1 MKSQLEEFYS
11 SEISCPDNKTVNHRR
26 SSLKKSFLKLP
37 RWIYGKI
44 KPKKNQ
50 TPDEEFKIDGENDLA
65 ATTGEVSKKHTP
77 RKNSCGDG
85 DLDTAV
91 VTKLYKANIHMAKE
105 LALMKE
111 GQCLFEQKIQA
122 IHDFYSVEITNKD
135 ANYNQVVKELKS
147 LKEKV
152 MKITRSGVQFVE
164 PEDDSKMYLVNEL
177 DRIQE
182 KNCIMEQKLS
192 EISSFLLQSMNNY
205 KSDYN
210 RFEEQLKTCMQLSVK
225 NSTDKVNSIVDLNDK
240 IEKLQKTVDELLVEK
255 NALVKANSSLSL
267 MAAAEINS
275 LKTKIAMVQ
284 RKLRLE
290 RRDLKNER
298 TDHYNRKYDKL
309 KMRLCMIEK
318 EMIHRSEQSMQNM
331 VMMST
336 ACLRRGNDQQTSN
349 IVYDTKVQPASF
361 SPRAQETASHSRSPS
376 ITPGPPPP
384 PPFTPPSPPPLTPP
398 PPPPP
403 IAKLPQTKQY
413 QQYVI
418 NDDLL
423 KDMYKQ
429 LRKPGS
435 EIRKIPKRTDMKIN
449 CSATTISEQTST
461 PSEPAL
467 PVTQDPQIATNS
479 TRLEPVLSQSTEE
492 TLLTPPSP
500 HAPEVP
506 PAFPLSE
513 EIPKLQT
520 TPSSELCELPLS
532 SLFP

>member
-1 MKSQLEEFYS
+1 
-11 SEISCPDNKTVNHRR
+11 
-26 SSLKKSFLKLP
+26 
-37 RWIYGKI
+37 
-44 KPKKNQ
+44 
-50 TPDEEFKIDGENDLA
+50 
-65 ATTGEVSKKHTP
+65 
-77 RKNSCGDG
+77 
-85 DLDTAV
+85 
-91 VTKLYKANIHMAKE
+91 
-105 LALMKE
+105 
-111 GQCLFEQKIQA
+111 
-122 IHDFYSVEITNKD
+122 
-135 ANYNQVVKELKS
+135 
-147 LKEKV
+147 
-152 MKITRSGVQFVE
+152 
-164 PEDDSKMYLVNEL
+164 
-177 DRIQE
+177 
-182 KNCIMEQKLS
+182 
-192 EISSFLLQSMNNY
+192 
-205 KSDYN
+205 
-210 RFEEQLKTCMQLSVK
+210 
-225 NSTDKVNSIVDLNDK
+225 
-240 IEKLQKTVDELLVEK
+240 
-255 NALVKANSSLSL
+255 
-267 MAAAEINS
+267 
-275 LKTKIAMVQ
+275 
-284 RKLRLE
+284 
-290 RRDLKNER
+290 
-298 TDHYNRKYDKL
+298 
-309 KMRLCMIEK
+309 
-318 EMIHRSEQSMQNM
+318 MQNM

-349 IVYDTKVQPASF
+349 IVYETKVQPASF